1 MLVFTFGSDG
11 CSMIGPTLS
20 HYEIS
25 GSLGAGGMG
34 EVYLARDTRLDRVV
48 ALKILPP
55 ELAGDRDR
63 LRRFMLEAKAAS
75 AVSHSNVAHIYEIG
89 EAAGVHFIAMEY
101 VAGETLAAKLK
112 AGPLPPA
119 EAARIGHEIAAALED
134 AHAHRIIHRDLK
146 PANIMLTPRGQVK
159 LLDFGL
165 AKRASELSEQRD
177 DVALETRSIT
187 QTEAGAVMGTLAY
200 MSPEQL
206 RGGWID
212 HRTDFFSLGVTLY
225 QMLTGQRP
233 FRGNTTVAVA
243 DAILHDECPPVNQ
256 INRSVPPDL
265 AQVVEKLTA
274 KDPAERYQSA
284 HEVAVALQP
293 FLVTS
298 SPGAWMRSLRRGPLA
313 ATIVVALAG
322 VLSFVAWSSYRGA
335 KVRWAR
341 DQALPQ
347 ALDLADQAKYPEAF
361 ALAEQTERYI
371 PGDPLLA
378 RLWPKISR
386 TLSIRSEPAGA
397 DVWINSY
404 RGTETSWRHAGRT
417 PIDSLRIARDIFR
430 VRLSKPGFETALR
443 VAPTAWFP
451 DRVDL
456 TVPLMPEADVLRG
469 MVRIQGGLESMIIEP
484 RSVGDFWIDRYE
496 VSNRDFKQFVDAGG
510 YTKQQYWKHPFV
522 RDGHEISWTQALEGF
537 RDTTGR
543 AGPAGWEGGHYPGGE
558 DDLPVTGVSWY
569 EAAAYAE
576 FVGKTL
582 PTVHHWRHAAGLG
595 IGFEIVPLSNFAG
608 RKPHPIGTD
617 RSLSPYGTFDMAGNV
632 KEWCWNETLRG
643 ERYIAGGAH
652 GDPEYLFSE
661 AERRPPLQRE
671 RTFGFRCAK
680 YIEQPDVALLEPFD
694 RKWRDFQRET
704 PIPDNVFALVKSL
717 YAYEKTDPRPQIVS
731 RHVDPDWKKETVT
744 IDAAYGNERVTLHV
758 FLPTASA
765 PPYQTVVF
773 FPGAWARVNRS
784 SENIEN
790 NIDFANYLDFVIKSG
805 RAAVFPVYKGTFE
818 RGGGPAQGTVSPE
831 NFRDWTIQYIKDV
844 RRTVDYLET
853 RSDID
858 REKLVFYGYSWGAR
872 IGSIVGG
879 VEERFRVLI
888 LAHGGLPNESRRP
901 EVDELNFLPRVK
913 MPVLMINGRYDHVFP
928 VEPSQKPFFERLGAS
943 DKTSLL
949 LAGGHSSPRNELIR
963 EVLGGLD
970 RYLGPLE
977 RR

>member
-1 MLVFTFGSDG
+1 
-11 CSMIGPTLS
+11 MIGSTLS

-34 EVYLARDTRLDRVV
+34 EVYLARDTNLDRVV
-48 ALKILPP
+48 ALKILPR

-63 LRRFMLEAKAAS
+63 LRRFVLEAKAAS

-101 VAGETLAAKLK
+101 VEGDTLAARLK

-119 EAARIGHEIAAALED
+119 EVARVGHEIAAALED

-165 AKRASELSEQRD
+165 AKRASPFGEDMGDL
-177 DVALETRSIT
+177 VAVTRSLT
-187 QTEAGAVMGTLAY
+187 QTEIGAVMGTLPY

-206 RGGWID
+206 RGGWVD
-212 HRTDFFSLGVTLY
+212 HRTDFFSLGVILY
-225 QMLTGQRP
+225 QMLTGERP
-233 FRGNTTVAVA
+233 FQGNTAIAVA
-243 DAILHDECPPVNQ
+243 DAILHQECPPVRQ

-265 AQVVEKLTA
+265 AQVVAKLTA

-284 HEVAVALQP
+284 RDVVVALRP
-293 FLVTS
+293 FQAGS
-298 SPGAWMRSLRRGPLA
+298 SPGTWVRSLRRWPLA
-313 ATIVVALAG
+313 ASAIVALAG
-322 VLSFVAWSSYRGA
+322 LLSFAAWSSYRSA

-361 ALAEQTERYI
+361 ALAVQSERYI
-371 PGDPLLA
+371 PGDPILA

-404 RGTETSWRHAGRT
+404 RGTDAGWQHAGRT
-417 PIDSLRIARDIFR
+417 PIASLRIARDIFR
-430 VRLSKPGFETALR
+430 VRLSKPGFDTALR

-456 TVPLMPEADVLRG
+456 IVPLVAEADVPRG
-469 MVRIQGGLESMIIEP
+469 LVRIPGGIDSGIVEP
-484 RSVGDFWIDRYE
+484 RAVGDFWIDRHE
-496 VSNRDFKQFVDAGG
+496 VTNREFKRFVDAGG
-510 YTKQQYWKHPFV
+510 YEKREYWKIPFV
-522 RDGHEISWTQALEGF
+522 RDERELSWAQALQGF

-543 AGPAGWEGGHYPGGE
+543 PGPAGWELGHYPEGE

-576 FVGKTL
+576 FAGKTL
-582 PTVHHWRHAAGLG
+582 PTVHHWRYAAGLG
-595 IGFEIVPLSNFAG
+595 IGFEIVPLSNFSG

-643 ERYIAGGAH
+643 ERYIVGGAY

-661 AERRPPLQRE
+661 AERRPPFQRE

-680 YIEQPDVALLEPFD
+680 YIEQPDASLLEPFD
-694 RKWRDFQRET
+694 RKWRDFRRET

-717 YAYEKTDPRPQIVS
+717 YAYEKTDPQAQIVS
-731 RHVDPDWKKETVT
+731 RHTTDPDWKKESVT
-744 IDAAYGNERVTLHV
+744 IDAAYGDERVILHL

-773 FPGAWARVNRS
+773 FPGAWARMNRS
-784 SENIEN
+784 SENIEQ
-790 NIDFANYLDFVIKSG
+790 NIDFANYLDFVLKSG

-818 RGGGPAQGTVSPE
+818 RGGGPVQGKMTSGDLQ
-831 NFRDWTIQYIKDV
+831 DWTLQYIKDL
-844 RRTVDYLET
+844 RRTLDYLES

-858 REKLVFYGYSWGAR
+858 REKLGFYGYSWGAR
-872 IGSIVGG
+872 IGAIVGG

-888 LAHGGLPNESRRP
+888 LAHGGLPAEP
-901 EVDELNFLPRVK
+901 QPPAVDELNFLPRVK
-913 MPVLMINGRYDHVFP
+913 VPVVMINGRYDHVFP
-928 VEPSQKPFFERLGAS
+928 VELSQKPFFERLGTPPG
-943 DKTSLL
+943 DKTYLL
-949 LAGGHSSPRNELIR
+949 LAGGHSSPRNELIQA
-963 EVLGGLD
+963 VLAGLD
-970 RYLGPLE
+970 RYLGPVQ